1 MNSTGSPPTSCGA
14 GSAEAATDES
24 GDDQPLFD
32 RFTLFFDFLGTS
44 EATRWP
50 KERLNPFVDL
60 LISIAQIQSEQD
72 VEGNPQDDGSYR
84 IWITPQVTTF
94 SDNIVVSYPSLEDK
108 TSVPYGVPKHLK
120 FEAHWAKFM
129 CQDAIRILSGVAE
142 LGLRI
147 GVLVRGGFTF
157 GQLHHN
163 QGAVFGE
170 ALVEANRIEKSEAIY
185 PRVLV
190 SESIMQKLDGIPEA
204 DRTFLLRD
212 VDGRWHL
219 NYFADMIQHSTNGPI
234 DDEQAQRWKS
244 AHLVTINAAIE
255 GLAHDPHRR
264 GKWVW
269 FKARFEEAY
278 AHVQSDKAAKNGSEK

>member
-1 MNSTGSPPTSCGA
+1 MSDCDLS
-14 GSAEAATDES
+14 
-24 GDDQPLFD
+24 LFD

-44 EATRWP
+44 DATKWP
-50 KERLNPFVDL
+50 KERLYPFLDL

-72 VEGNPQDDGSYR
+72 IDGNQQEDGSYR
-84 IWITPQVTTF
+84 IRITPEVTTF
-94 SDNIVVSYPSLEDK
+94 SDNIAVSYPSLGDE
-108 TSVPYGVPKHLK
+108 TSVPHNVPKHLR

-147 GVLVRGGFTF
+147 GVLVRGGLTF
-157 GQLHHN
+157 GQLHHDK
-163 QGAVFGE
+163 GVVFGE
-170 ALVEANRIEKSEAIY
+170 SMVEAHRIEKREAIY

-190 SESIMQKLDGIPEA
+190 SERIIETLDDIPEV
-204 DRTFLLRD
+204 DRTFLLQD

-219 NYFADMIQHSTNGPI
+219 NYFAEMIRHSSNGPLNE
-234 DDEQAQRWKS
+234 EQARRWKR
-244 AHLVTINAAIE
+244 AHLATIDAAIKA
-255 GLAHDPHRR
+255 LAHDPHRR

-278 AHVQSDKAAKNGSEK
+278 AHIQA